1 MGRFKISL
9 VYFFSAL
16 VLSGI
21 FTVCFFARQWQ
32 ESFDESFYPN
42 IVRMQIV
49 GESSGEEDQ
58 ALKLALKERVVAYT
72 AAKTRFC
79 KSAEQAERIL
89 CASLPEISD
98 FAVAQAKKL
107 GYAGKVETT
116 FGEQK
121 YTVRPLGN
129 FTFPAG
135 NYRTLRIRLGEARG
149 KNWWG
154 VLYPNLCF
162 DAAGDGEKEELL
174 RSAGVSEKALDAV
187 CGADKKEEYK
197 IRFYFL
203 ELLTE
208 LVSSER
214 SDEN

>member
-32 ESFDESFYPN
+32 ESFDESLYPN

-98 FAVAQAKKL
+98 FASTQAKKL
-107 GYAGKVETT
+107 GYAGEVETT

-154 VLYPNLCF
+154 VLYPNLCL
-162 DAAGDGEKEELL
+162 DSAGDGEKEELL